1 MRRNLIVAAAAGIAV
16 IVLIGVGAYAYF
28 FSGLRSSPASLGLST
43 SPSPNASST
52 TVSSGLAGTWKVTT
66 GSLAGYRVQE
76 LFAGESSKHLAVA
89 RTSSVSGGLTVS
101 GDASGYQVSSIT
113 VSADLTSLHSVD
125 QVVGRNVTQRDGVVS
140 RQLNVQQFPNATFTA
155 GSASVPGPI
164 TTSQV
169 DVTVAGKL
177 SIHGVTKDVTA
188 TAKAQ
193 VVGGRIEI
201 AGTMTINMTDYG
213 VTPPQVPFTT
223 VDPTATIEFDVFLTK
238 S

>member
-1 MRRNLIVAAAAGIAV
+1 MRRNLIIAAAGGIAV
-16 IVLIGVGAYAYF
+16 IVLMGVGAYAYF
-28 FSGLRSSPASLGLST
+28 FSGLRTSPSSLGLSA
-43 SPSPNASST
+43 SPSASAAA
-52 TVSSGLAGTWKVTT
+52 VSSSLAGTWTVTT

-76 LFAGESSKHLAVA
+76 LFAGETSKHLAVA
-89 RTSSVSGGLTVS
+89 RTSSVSGGLTVT
-101 GDASGYQVSSIT
+101 GDANGYQVSSIKL
-113 VSADLTSLHSVD
+113 SADLTSLHSVD

-140 RQLNVQQFPNATFTA
+140 RQLSVQQFPTATFIA
-155 GSASVPGPI
+155 SAASVPGPI

-177 SIHGVTKDVTA
+177 TIHGVTKDVTA

-193 VVGGRIEI
+193 VIGGKIEI

-213 VTPPQVPFTT
+213 VSPPQVPFTT
-223 VDPTATIEFDVFLTK
+223 VDPTATIEFDVYLTR

>member
-1 MRRNLIVAAAAGIAV
+1 M
-16 IVLIGVGAYAYF
+16 
-28 FSGLRSSPASLGLST
+28 
-43 SPSPNASST
+43 
-52 TVSSGLAGTWKVTT
+52 TT

-76 LFAGESSKHLAVA
+76 LFVGETSKHLAVA

-101 GDASGYQVSSIT
+101 GDASGYQVSSIKL
-113 VSADLTSLHSVD
+113 SADLTSLHSVD

-140 RQLNVQQFPNATFTA
+140 RQLNVQQFPDATFTA
-155 GSASVPGPI
+155 SSASVPGPI

-177 SIHGVTKDVTA
+177 TIHGVTKDVTA

-193 VVGGRIEI
+193 VVGGKIEI
-201 AGTMTINMTDYG
+201 AGTVTINMTDYG
-213 VTPPQVPFTT
+213 VSPPQVPFTT
-223 VDPTATIEFDVFLTK
+223 VDPTATIEFDVFLTR